1 MYGLLQGN
9 LPNNAKFSNC
19 SSEKIAFLIDEVVNE
34 RNGKVNCLTDSKEAF
49 CGNGILE
56 QGEECDCGYEEECT
70 DVCCNPRR
78 TGGRNNDL
86 SCTLKI
92 DPNTNTKYECSPAQG
107 PCCSKECSFVA
118 ASSLICRSSTE
129 CKKEQKCSGN
139 SASCPQSDNN
149 ADFEYCNNYSMVC
162 WQGECSGSLCKRV
175 GQRRGEWEECFMTVS
190 GHLTIQKRE
199 QLCYLACKNKNDPNS
214 RCYASNDSTD
224 SSSPLNF
231 LLQEVNGLRNSAGE
245 IKLPAGSPCNNLQ
258 GYCDTFS
265 RCITTDNDTPLQD
278 LRDLIFTKKA
288 QYNVQSWIYGYWWAV
303 VLSVGGLILLI
314 GLVVKFVKFC
324 QAQKSRA
331 ITNQPV

>member
-1 MYGLLQGN
+1 MTNQTEKCYDDLEKSDFCQPDISIVNFLDLTSRANHNEFCLASTFTYRNFAQGLLGLRLGGICERNIPFTNEDKPIWKSLNTGIVSIVHYNKRVPQRVSELTYAHEVGHSFGSPHDNDCDSYYFGTSNPNPEEGYYLMYGLLQGN

-107 PCCSKECSFVA
+107 PCCLKECSFVA

-129 CKKEQKCSGN
+129 CKKEQKCRYPFN
-139 SASCPQSDNN
+139 P
-149 ADFEYCNNYSMVC
+149 
-162 WQGECSGSLCKRV
+162 
-175 GQRRGEWEECFMTVS
+175 
-190 GHLTIQKRE
+190 
-199 QLCYLACKNKNDPNS
+199 
-214 RCYASNDSTD
+214 
-224 SSSPLNF
+224 
-231 LLQEVNGLRNSAGE
+231 
-245 IKLPAGSPCNNLQ
+245 
-258 GYCDTFS
+258 
-265 RCITTDNDTPLQD
+265 
-278 LRDLIFTKKA
+278 
-288 QYNVQSWIYGYWWAV
+288 
-303 VLSVGGLILLI
+303 SVD
-314 GLVVKFVKFC
+314 
-324 QAQKSRA
+324 
-331 ITNQPV
+331 